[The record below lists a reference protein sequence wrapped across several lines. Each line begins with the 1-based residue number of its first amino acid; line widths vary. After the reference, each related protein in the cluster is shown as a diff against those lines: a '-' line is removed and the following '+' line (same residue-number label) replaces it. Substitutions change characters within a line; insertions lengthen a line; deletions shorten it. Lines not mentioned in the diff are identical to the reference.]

1 MGTRIEDYGLIGNA
15 RSAALVSRDGS
26 IDWLCMPRFDSEAFF
41 ASLLGDSRNGHWSIA
56 PSAESHHSRRRYREG
71 TAILE
76 TSFECDGGTAT
87 LIDFMPTPVD
97 DQQLDLVRLVRC
109 DRGSL
114 RMHTEI
120 AFRFGYGRTMPWVRR
135 RSYGLTAVA
144 GPDQLQLRTPV
155 HLSGKDFAH
164 CGEFTVSA
172 GQVVPFVLSWHP
184 SHRQSIVFREPDDM
198 LRTTETGWRLWTNR
212 ANVQGPY
219 RDAVIRSLITL
230 KMLTYFPTGGI
241 VAAATTSLPEEI
253 GGMRN
258 WDYRFCWIRDATLTL
273 YALMAGGYREE
284 AHAWREWLLRAAAGK
299 PDEMQI
305 MYGVAGERHLQER
318 ELPWLKGYE
327 GSAPVR
333 IGNLAHSQL
342 QLDVYGE
349 LMDAFYTAEKL
360 DLEAN
365 SDAWALQRTLLD
377 FLEGA
382 WTRPDAGIWEMRGQP
397 QHFTHSKAMAW
408 VAFDRAIKMAHPST
422 ADGPVDRWTAIRD
435 EIHRE
440 ICQRGFD
447 SELNSFVQSYG
458 SKELDAALLLLPQVG
473 FLPAHDPRIR
483 GTIDAVRHCLQVD
496 GLIRRYR
503 PRCVDDGLAGS
514 EGAFLACT
522 FWLADALALLGE
534 HEEARLLFERLLAYR
549 NDLGLLSEEYDP
561 INGRFLGNF
570 PQAFSHVAMINTA
583 QNLVKLR
590 GPAEKR
596 QE

>member
-56 PSAESHHSRRRYREG
+56 PSAKSYRVKRRYRDG

-76 TSFECDGGTAT
+76 TSFECDGGAVTIT
-87 LIDFMPTPVD
+87 DFMPVPVD

-109 DRGSL
+109 DRGSM
-114 RMHTEI
+114 RMCTEI
-120 AFRFGYGRTMPWVRR
+120 VFRFGYGRTMPWVRR

-155 HLSGKDFAH
+155 HLSGQDFAH

-172 GQVVPFVLSWHP
+172 GQMVPFVLSWHP

-212 ANVQGPY
+212 TNVQGPY

-241 VAAATTSLPEEI
+241 VAAPTTSLPEEI

-318 ELPWLKGYE
+318 ELPWLRGYE
-327 GSAPVR
+327 GSGPVR

-360 DLEAN
+360 DLEPN

-382 WTRPDAGIWEMRGQP
+382 WKRPDAGIWEMRGQP
-397 QHFTHSKAMAW
+397 RHFTHSKAMAW

-422 ADGPVDRWTAIRD
+422 TDGPVDRWMAIRD

-440 ICQRGFD
+440 ICQFGFD

-473 FLPAHDPRIR
+473 FF
-483 GTIDAVRHCLQVD
+483 
-496 GLIRRYR
+496 
-503 PRCVDDGLAGS
+503 AG
-514 EGAFLACT
+514 A
-522 FWLADALALLGE
+522 
-534 HEEARLLFERLLAYR
+534 
-549 NDLGLLSEEYDP
+549 
-561 INGRFLGNF
+561 
-570 PQAFSHVAMINTA
+570 
-583 QNLVKLR
+583 
-590 GPAEKR
+590 
-596 QE
+596 